1 MNITFTIVEELGE
14 RKSYNLVVISGIKD
28 DAAAV
33 LHQRIPRYRVM
44 FVLIRLRVS
53 NKLETFTLALT
64 DVDYK
69 LTLFDVWL

>member
-28 DAAAV
+28 DATAV
-33 LHQRIPRYRVM
+33 LHQRIPRNRVM
-44 FVLIRLRVS
+44 LVLIGLGVS
-53 NKLETFTLALT
+53 NKLETFALALT

-69 LTLFDVWL
+69 FIFFDVML